1 MKGGK
6 LLAEG
11 GYGCVFLP
19 GINCDG
25 SIMTTRKYVSKIQK
39 RDRSARNEI
48 EIGKIIQKIT
58 NYNERFSPIIKYCSI
73 DVASIMDKDKEKC
86 MVLKKKKIK
95 NFITMK
101 VLYIQGGDLLDY
113 IMKHANSTQIIGNLI
128 DGYKYLLES
137 IALLIKKKIVHYDLK
152 GMNILFSD
160 AKQLP
165 IIIDFGLSIQVNKI
179 NKDNMKDFFYVY
191 APDYYVWPLE
201 VHYLCLL
208 VNKTKSPSKTDLKEL
223 AHEYV
228 KNNKGLTKNYS
239 SNFLKQFEKKC
250 YNQLLYYNS
259 FSDEKRLSKLVN
271 YWPTFDNYGLSI
283 MYLKFLSYINID
295 GYNNNPFVI
304 FLSKLCLQNIDPD
317 PEKRLGIMET
327 LQTFKAFLHNKK
339 INNIM
344 TFEELVAGFVDE
356 RKNLLEIIVSDSKT
370 DSVLYKN
377 IVKGKKKAAR

>member
-1 MKGGK
+1 
-6 LLAEG
+6 
-11 GYGCVFLP
+11 
-19 GINCDG
+19 
-25 SIMTTRKYVSKIQK
+25 
-39 RDRSARNEI
+39 
-48 EIGKIIQKIT
+48 
-58 NYNERFSPIIKYCSI
+58 
-73 DVASIMDKDKEKC
+73 
-86 MVLKKKKIK
+86 
-95 NFITMK
+95 
-101 VLYIQGGDLLDY
+101 
-113 IMKHANSTQIIGNLI
+113 
-128 DGYKYLLES
+128 
-137 IALLIKKKIVHYDLK
+137 
-152 GMNILFSD
+152 
-160 AKQLP
+160 
-165 IIIDFGLSIQVNKI
+165 
-179 NKDNMKDFFYVY
+179 MKDFFYVY

-250 YNQLLYYNS
+250 YNQVLYYNS